1 MSLTTFDN
9 ITRSALWSSYNN
21 ICFYCNRPLEWD
33 DLNIDH
39 IVPELYSKDIN
50 AFEKVKAEYELDKNF
65 DLNALYNLVPTHS
78 KCNLRKSRELFIKQ
92 TTLYYLGLTNKAL
105 TKIQKEIEKLK
116 NRKNKGQIISK
127 LQSALATNLID
138 INELEVLLT
147 KAKEDNWKSTEIKLP
162 IGVEFIDEVYDL
174 FYLNSDCTVLLD
186 KKLLLGKVFDSLE
199 LVNDKDEKRVVST
212 LREWKE
218 AVKDDFYPLTTFAI
232 KMSSHFTFLEELLE
246 ALHKAKMPKLSFIS
260 EPWIE
265 LDNLDFLSPNIL
277 HDFEGKLTEYA
288 DKGLSIGD
296 LVRQGIITQNPSD
309 IYKVSLEFE
318 GMETSLIE
326 QFRADFNND
335 GIEDI
340 FVRGWTRAIGGTL
353 GFGFTSI
360 LTKYSDKHL
369 IDEVK

>member
-1 MSLTTFDN
+1 MSLAKFDN
-9 ITRSALWSSYNN
+9 ITRSALWGSYNYL
-21 ICFYCNRPLEWD
+21 CFYCNRPLEWD

-39 IVPELYSKDIN
+39 IVPEHYSKDIS
-50 AFEKVKAEYELDKNF
+50 AFEKVKTEYELDKNF

-78 KCNLRKSRELFIKQ
+78 KCNLRKSGGLFQKR

-105 TKIQKEIEKLK
+105 KKIQDEIEKLK

-127 LQSALATNLID
+127 LQSALAADLID

-147 KAKEDNWKSTEIKLP
+147 KAREDNWKRTKIKLP

-174 FYLNSDCTVLLD
+174 FYLNSDCTVLFD
-186 KKLLLGKVFDSLE
+186 KKLLLGRVFDSLE
-199 LVNDKDEKRVVST
+199 LVNYNDEKRVVST
-212 LREWKE
+212 LREWKD

-232 KMSSHFTFLEELLE
+232 KMSSYFTFLDEFLE
-246 ALHKAKMPKLSFIS
+246 ALHKAKMPRLSFVS

-288 DKGLSIGD
+288 DNGFSIGD
-296 LVRQGIITQNPSD
+296 LVRQGIITQNSSD
-309 IYKVSLEFE
+309 TYKVSLEFK
-318 GMETSLIE
+318 GMETALIE

-340 FVRGWTRAIGGTL
+340 FVRGWTRTIGGTL

-369 IDEVK
+369 IEEVR